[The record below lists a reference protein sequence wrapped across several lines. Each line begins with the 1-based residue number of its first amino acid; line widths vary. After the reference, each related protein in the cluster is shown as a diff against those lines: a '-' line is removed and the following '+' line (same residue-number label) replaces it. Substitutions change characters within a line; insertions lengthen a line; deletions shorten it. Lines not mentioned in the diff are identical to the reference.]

1 MGDARGACWYG
12 SQLGIRHARTLCPH
26 NSATRLKGTIAV
38 MAGGVWAMQHPTRG
52 IVEPDDMP
60 FDQILA
66 ICRPYLGDL
75 VGTYSDWTR
84 LAGSTGLFEEDID
97 RSDAWQFKNFRV
109 T

>member
-1 MGDARGACWYG
+1 
-12 SQLGIRHARTLCPH
+12 
-26 NSATRLKGTIAV
+26 
-38 MAGGVWAMQHPTRG
+38 MAGGVWAMQHPARG